1 MIEFSYARAEDTSGA
16 IRLSSAAAR
25 PKYLGG
31 GTNLVDLM
39 RETVERPDA
48 LVDVTGLSSDIE
60 ARGDGSL
67 LIGAAAKNT
76 AVAADRRVRTHFPI
90 AVARA
95 PVGREWTDSQHG
107 DCRRQHPAAHPM
119 HIFLRRCQPLQ
130 QACARCR
137 MRCDRRFQS
146 ISRDPRRVAV
156 LCRDPSV
163 RHVRCARGP
172 RCARSSRRTQWQAD
186 AKVR

>member
-1 MIEFSYARAEDTSGA
+1 MIEFSYTRAKDTSGA
-16 IRLSSAAAR
+16 IRLSSAAVR

-76 AVAADRRVRTHFPI
+76 AVAADRKVRTHFPMLS
-90 AVARA
+90 RA
-95 PVGREWTDSQHG
+95 LLSGASGQIRNNATVGGHK
-107 DCRRQHPAAHPM
+107 
-119 HIFLRRCQPLQ
+119 LQ
-130 QACARCR
+130 RTSCR
-137 MRCDRRFQS
+137 M
-146 ISRDPRRVAV
+146 
-156 LCRDPSV
+156 
-163 RHVRCARGP
+163 
-172 RCARSSRRTQWQAD
+172 
-186 AKVR
+186 